1 MSTEHTS
8 SEGNTRLKN
17 FRTQDVKKLVQ
28 LKGKA
33 TEGNL
38 EFILK
43 DPSPSDAHLLAM
55 INDPYLEIKPIGKQ
69 MKNGEM
75 YFDLIG
81 LEKQLRIKIIYHK
94 IKD

>member
-1 MSTEHTS
+1 MPTEHFS
-8 SEGNTRLKN
+8 SEGDTRLKN
-17 FRTQDVKKLVQ
+17 FRSQDIKKLIQ

-33 TEGNL
+33 IEGNL
-38 EFILK
+38 EFTLK
-43 DPSPSDAHLLAM
+43 EPSPSDAHLLAM

-69 MKNGEM
+69 TKSGEM

-94 IKD
+94 LKD